1 MMRKLTLLGT
11 LATLLL
17 VLAPAGAS
25 ATTFDGSCT
34 MKGTIYPLKPYKF
47 VPENNDAEVFGSGTC
62 MGTLDG
68 AAYNGPAHIYVD
80 GRMDS
85 PMSCGLL
92 LAQNV
97 PGVITFGPDPRAVDA
112 TLLDIRAAQ
121 GWELLGHMTGHVNG
135 AYNGESLLQ
144 LELAAGEP
152 EVRACGADGLKSVN
166 FDLELQTFKELYG

>member
-25 ATTFDGSCT
+25 ATTFDGSCK

-47 VPENNDAEVFGSGTC
+47 VPETNDAEVFGSGTC
-62 MGTLDG
+62 TGVLDG
-68 AAYNGPAHIYVD
+68 AAYNGPVHIYID
-80 GRMDS
+80 GRMDL

-92 LAQNV
+92 LASNV
-97 PGVITFGPDPRAVDA
+97 PGVLTFGNDPQAVDA
-112 TLLDIRAAQ
+112 TLLDIKAAQ
-121 GWELLGHMTGHVNG
+121 GWEVLGHMASHMTG
-135 AYNGESLLQ
+135 AYNGESLLR

-152 EVRACGADGLKSVN
+152 EVRACAADGLKKVN
-166 FDLELQTFKELYG
+166 FDLELETFKELYG